1 MIRQLLTRNSDA
13 MLALFVVAVAMMLLI
28 PLPTPLLDLLLA
40 LNISFA
46 LLLLLVGL
54 YMPNALALLAFPA
67 LLLLTT
73 LFRLS
78 LNVASTRLIL
88 SRGEAGRVIEAFGM
102 FLIGGE
108 LVVGMVI
115 FTIITIVNFIVI
127 ARGATRVSEV
137 AARFALDAL
146 PGKQMAI
153 DADLRAGLMSAEEA
167 RRRRDDLRKESQL
180 YGAMDGAMKF
190 VQGDAIAGFF
200 IIITNILGG
209 LYMGVHGGMGLGDAL
224 QRYTLLTVGDG
235 LVSQIPAL
243 LISICAGIVVTRV
256 SSGENRTLGSELGM
270 QLFQSPFLLYAA
282 GGIVLLIGLLPGLP
296 FIPFLVIAVL
306 FAAAGRAVKR
316 SGDGSLTQLPMRRE
330 LTNGPIGLLGADEM
344 ETGTKEQVPLG
355 LALDAAVLFR
365 LYQNGSARHH
375 AVWSELQSDFF
386 ETVGIRL
393 PELAVTSDD
402 LLPAAHYSFS
412 FRGAFLVGGRVPVDA
427 VLVEMNPAVAESFG
441 IEPLLVEHHPV
452 SGQMVFWSRRT
463 PMLERVTEAGK
474 IRLFDF
480 MEYVFLSAASFLRSH
495 PEEVVSITDVH
506 ACLKQMQ
513 QKYPGLITDA
523 FNSEFINASRLT
535 KIVHELI
542 REGLSV
548 RDFRLVVESTASYC
562 STYGLSMVREDDFDV
577 QDIVTYIRLHR
588 RRQTL
593 SRLLSPRGTVKVF
606 TLDPTVEEVFENMKM
621 DVNAVYPSLEQ
632 EVLDALRGGLRAV
645 VDPMAARGLLP
656 VAVLCSPDLRH
667 KVSSFL
673 RVSQRFVG
681 VVTSD
686 ELDPELA
693 IEPAGVWEI

>member
-270 QLFQSPFLLYAA
+270 QLFQSPFLL
-282 GGIVLLIGLLPGLP
+282 
-296 FIPFLVIAVL
+296 
-306 FAAAGRAVKR
+306 
-316 SGDGSLTQLPMRRE
+316 
-330 LTNGPIGLLGADEM
+330 
-344 ETGTKEQVPLG
+344 
-355 LALDAAVLFR
+355 
-365 LYQNGSARHH
+365 
-375 AVWSELQSDFF
+375 
-386 ETVGIRL
+386 
-393 PELAVTSDD
+393 
-402 LLPAAHYSFS
+402 
-412 FRGAFLVGGRVPVDA
+412 
-427 VLVEMNPAVAESFG
+427 
-441 IEPLLVEHHPV
+441 
-452 SGQMVFWSRRT
+452 
-463 PMLERVTEAGK
+463 
-474 IRLFDF
+474 
-480 MEYVFLSAASFLRSH
+480 
-495 PEEVVSITDVH
+495 
-506 ACLKQMQ
+506 
-513 QKYPGLITDA
+513 
-523 FNSEFINASRLT
+523 
-535 KIVHELI
+535 
-542 REGLSV
+542 
-548 RDFRLVVESTASYC
+548 
-562 STYGLSMVREDDFDV
+562 
-577 QDIVTYIRLHR
+577 
-588 RRQTL
+588 
-593 SRLLSPRGTVKVF
+593 
-606 TLDPTVEEVFENMKM
+606 
-621 DVNAVYPSLEQ
+621 
-632 EVLDALRGGLRAV
+632 
-645 VDPMAARGLLP
+645 
-656 VAVLCSPDLRH
+656 
-667 KVSSFL
+667 
-673 RVSQRFVG
+673 
-681 VVTSD
+681 
-686 ELDPELA
+686 
-693 IEPAGVWEI
+693 